1 MGVEG
6 FRLGDQLLQGT
17 LKKRRVRDLKG
28 YFEVCVETL
37 GGLRG

>member
-17 LKKRRVRDLKG
+17 LKINEDKEGL
-28 YFEVCVETL
+28 YFKVCVETL